1 MINLLVF
8 EQVIQD
14 RLKRLMMKE
23 SYMKYDNVTIGENVV
38 IGHGSIIYPNV
49 EIGDHTVIGPYCT
62 IGEPTA
68 AFYNEN
74 AACVEKHHFKK
85 TYIGPDSVVRSYS
98 IIYEDVEIGAGFQ
111 SGHRVTIREKTS
123 IGTKCSVGTQTDI
136 LDSVR
141 LGNYVRVH
149 SSVFMGQYTVIEDY
163 AWIFPYVAL
172 TNDRHPPVYNPQGV
186 TVKECA
192 VIATSS
198 VILPGVVVGKNALV
212 GAHSVVTKDVA
223 DETLVVGNPA
233 KVRCSVRDIRDANGR
248 QIYPWKDHLK
258 EYRGYP
264 WQKK

>member
-1 MINLLVF
+1 MN
-8 EQVIQD
+8 ENY
-14 RLKRLMMKE
+14 LK
-23 SYMKYDNVTIGENVV
+23 YNDVTIGDNVV

-49 EIGDHTVIGPYCT
+49 EIGDNTVIGPYST
-62 IGEPTA
+62 LGEPIGS
-68 AFYNEN
+68 FYNED
-74 AACVEKHHFKK
+74 AASIEKHNFKK
-85 TYIGPDSVVRSYS
+85 TIIGHNSVIRSHS
-98 IIYEDVEIGAGFQ
+98 IIYEDVYIGAWFQ

-123 IGTKCSVGTQTDI
+123 IGAKCSVGTQTDI
-136 LDSVR
+136 LDRVK

-163 AWIFPYVAL
+163 AWIYPYVAL

-186 TVKECA
+186 KIKKFA

-198 VILPGVVVGKNALV
+198 VILPGIVVGKNSLV

-223 DETLVVGNPA
+223 DEMLVVGNPA
-233 KVRCSVRDIRDANGR
+233 KVRCSVRDIRDENGN

-264 WQKK
+264 WQTRE